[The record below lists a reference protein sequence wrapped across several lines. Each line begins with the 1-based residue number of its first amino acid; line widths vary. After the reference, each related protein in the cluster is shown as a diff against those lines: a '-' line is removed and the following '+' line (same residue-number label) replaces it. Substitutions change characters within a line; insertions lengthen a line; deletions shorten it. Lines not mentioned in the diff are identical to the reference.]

1 MEYGKK
7 SVVFAAAVFLGL
19 TLTNFAFAGIDD
31 SFDWKDGKRKL
42 KVFYDFDQTNDK
54 LGDQKLKDIMDEA
67 LKNWNDVKGETGWEF
82 ESGGTKD
89 DHDVRIRV
97 KDNLDRFDGAATSG
111 FPKDGAKSREVTKM
125 TVYFDPTPKTNTGDD
140 LEWDSAGKDKD
151 KTKNPVA
158 SAKHEL
164 THIMRLNHQ
173 GGLRSETK
181 KLKDPQ
187 GRFTKGDDVTT
198 PSQDDKD
205 EAKKSSTAPIKISSA
220 GGGPASAVNL
230 AVLGY
235 PSELP
240 FAVSNPNA
248 SLFIPETAF
257 LNEAD
262 VFFSRTSLYS
272 MPFDVETPIG
282 VDHLIKGI
290 HIDVTGVSGAPE
302 LTRILME
309 ITIPYEDGVEGQGF
323 LIDVGDPEYGP
334 FLETSLSPYFYN
346 PLDQRWEQLDFA
358 QGGSYALDTTNDL
371 ARIFLPADVLY
382 QYPNSDD
389 ANTGTFFL
397 SLGATPVPE
406 PASLLL
412 FGAGLTG
419 MRIRK
424 IRRNREG
431 SGGV

>member
-1 MEYGKK
+1 MGYGMRI
-7 SVVFAAAVFLGL
+7 VVGVAAIFLFFAPTDF
-19 TLTNFAFAGIDD
+19 TFAGIDD

-42 KVFYDFDQTNDK
+42 KVFYDFDQDNDK
-54 LGDQKLKDIMDEA
+54 LGDKKLKDIMDEA

-89 DHDVRIRV
+89 DYDVRVRV
-97 KDNLDRFDGAATSG
+97 KDDLNRFDGAVVTG

-125 TVYFDPTPKTNTGDD
+125 TVWFDPTPKSSTGEN

-151 KTKNPVA
+151 KTKNPVG

-164 THIMRLNHQ
+164 THVLRLNHQ
-173 GGLRSETK
+173 GGVRSTTK

-187 GRFTKGDDVTT
+187 GHITKDDDVTT

-220 GGGPASAVNL
+220 GGGPATAVNL

-235 PSELP
+235 PLELP
-240 FAVSNPNA
+240 FAVSTPDV

-257 LNEAD
+257 LNEVD
-262 VFFSRTSLYS
+262 VFLSRTSLYS

-282 VDHLIKGI
+282 ADVLLKGI
-290 HIDVTGVSGAPE
+290 HIDVTGVAGTPQ
-302 LTRILME
+302 LTRSLME
-309 ITIPYEDGVEGQGF
+309 ITIPYEDGIEGEGF
-323 LIDVGDPEYGP
+323 SIDVGDPDYGP
-334 FLETSLSPYFYN
+334 FRETSLFPYFYN
-346 PLDQRWEQLDFA
+346 PLAQQWERFDFDL
-358 QGGSYALDTTNDL
+358 GGSYALDTANDL
-371 ARIFLPADVLY
+371 ARVFLPADILY
-382 QYPNSDD
+382 QYPNSED

-406 PASLLL
+406 PASALLL
-412 FGAGLTG
+412 GAGLMG
-419 MRIRK
+419 MRAFRRRK
-424 IRRNREG
+424 SKG
-431 SGGV
+431 TVDA